1 MSLLQITWTQN
12 NNDQKH
18 VRKESVR
25 KEMIRNVKKTRKTIE
40 NSSLDHHTAR
50 CPNGRATR
58 ESDRSLLT
66 SIIMRENQTRKENES
81 APNLSLSQT

>member
-25 KEMIRNVKKTRKTIE
+25 KEMIRNVKKNKKNNRKFK
-40 NSSLDHHTAR
+40 
-50 CPNGRATR
+50 P
-58 ESDRSLLT
+58 
-66 SIIMRENQTRKENES
+66 
-81 APNLSLSQT
+81 